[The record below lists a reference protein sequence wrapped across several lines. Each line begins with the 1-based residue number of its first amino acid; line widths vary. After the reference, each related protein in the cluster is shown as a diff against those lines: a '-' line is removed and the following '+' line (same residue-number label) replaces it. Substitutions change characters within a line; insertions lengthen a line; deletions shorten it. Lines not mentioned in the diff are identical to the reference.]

1 MPKKET
7 TWKIKKQHFKTEK
20 NRKQN
25 KWGTKRNVKKG
36 KTWEQMDLSICI
48 FLHLFCFFGLLF
60 LLAFFCIFP
69 GKKQN
74 KCKIKAN
81 RENKINANGQVNFF
95 PSFSSLFDFPSFPLF
110 FPFYFAFVFF
120 GFCWFAF
127 CFFSIFL
134 HLSRFFSSLLIL
146 RISYSL
152 VNIRRVLLQ

>member
-95 PSFSSLFDFPSFPLF
+95 PHFLPFLTFLLFPFF
-110 FPFYFAFVFF
+110 FPFILLLCFLDFADLLFVFFFHFFAFV
-120 GFCWFAF
+120 
-127 CFFSIFL
+127 S
-134 HLSRFFSSLLIL
+134 FFSSLLIL